1 MTVSTRVARFALFAL
16 VLTPPTLSAQAP
28 PALAEAVRLLRSGD
42 ALTGLMSLNDVVNQ
56 PGNDAATMA
65 RIHAFRAQAYL
76 MLDQPER
83 AKAAMA
89 LSLKADPNVT
99 LAAGEFTPAV
109 IALFDDARKP
119 PSTDP
124 EAAGQTAE
132 LERRFQQAFL
142 SYLTAYQ
149 ALPNPAP
156 DADDRRLRE
165 RIIRVV
171 QRLDTAPAIPAEAR
185 EHVRKADALL
195 EAEAILGGAAGS
207 SQTAATELRM
217 AVRSAP
223 WWPDA
228 AFKLAQ
234 ISQKLQRVDEALL
247 NLAMYRLAD
256 PAGYAASA
264 EKANPR
270 APAAPVAPAAPAAP
284 AAVGTVVVYRPS
296 MFIGSAAR
304 AKVECNGVR
313 MADLQNG
320 RVVRFTAPVGDQAL
334 NFAGKKLTVKVE
346 GGQTYYYRIAP
357 AMMGMSL
364 KTPTAAEA
372 AAEFKEENVK
382 DNDAKRTMSSEC
394 KPVAAGVKRPGN

>member
-1 MTVSTRVARFALFAL
+1 
-16 VLTPPTLSAQAP
+16 
-28 PALAEAVRLLRSGD
+28 
-42 ALTGLMSLNDVVNQ
+42 MSLNDVINQ
-56 PGNDAATMA
+56 PGNDAATVA

-109 IALFDDARKP
+109 IALFDDARQP
-119 PSTDP
+119 ASTDP

-195 EAEAILGGAAGS
+195 EAEAILGGAASG
-207 SQTAATELRM
+207 SQTAAAELRL

-223 WWPDA
+223 WWPEA

-270 APAAPVAPAAPAAP
+270 APAGSVAPAAPAAP
-284 AAVGTVVVYRPS
+284 AAVGTIVIYRPS
-296 MFIGSAAR
+296 AFIGSAAR
-304 AKVECNGVR
+304 AKLECNGVK
-313 MADLQNG
+313 MAELQNG
-320 RVVRFTAPVGDQAL
+320 RVVRFTAPVGDQSV
-334 NFAGKKLTVKVE
+334 KLHNKMVTVRVE
-346 GGQTYYYRIAP
+346 AGQTYYYRLSAG
-357 AMMGMSL
+357 MMGMIV

-372 AAEFKEENVK
+372 AAEFKEEKVR
-382 DNDAKRTMSSEC
+382 DNDANRTMSSEC
-394 KPVAAGVKRPGN
+394 KPAATTTSRPKAN